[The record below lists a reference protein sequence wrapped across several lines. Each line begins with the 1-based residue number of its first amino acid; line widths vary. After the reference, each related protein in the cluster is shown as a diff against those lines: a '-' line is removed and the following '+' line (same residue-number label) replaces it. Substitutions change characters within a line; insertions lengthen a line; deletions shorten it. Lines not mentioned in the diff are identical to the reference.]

1 MRKLHYWVGII
12 VIATL
17 TACTT
22 TNIAK
27 SKAYKG
33 MYSQRPV
40 SVLIMPP
47 INKTTNVEAKEFFHS
62 TLLAPISEA
71 GYYVIP
77 PFTSMEILKKE
88 SAWDSEMF
96 INAPLNKFN
105 EIFGADVALFTV
117 ITKWNKTVLANV
129 IVEVEYIVK
138 STKTNEIL
146 YRRKGNITYDA
157 SVNAVSGAGLA
168 GLLINAAAT
177 AVNTATTKYVDI
189 AKICNAYSL
198 SDLPAGKYSPKCNT
212 DSIEM
217 AGKADFKIKLD
228 SKYSNY

>member
-1 MRKLHYWVGII
+1 MKSIKYFVTVLI
-12 VIATL
+12 VVIFGACS
-17 TACTT
+17 TAK
-22 TNIAK
+22 IAK
-27 SKAYKG
+27 AKAYKG
-33 MYSQRPV
+33 MYTQKPI

-47 INKTTNVEAKEFFHS
+47 INKTTNVDAKEIFHS
-62 TLLAPISEA
+62 TLLMPLSEA
-71 GYYVIP
+71 GYYVVP

-96 INAPLNKFN
+96 INGSLSKFN
-105 EIFGADVALFTV
+105 EIFGADIALFTV

-138 STKTNEIL
+138 STKTNEVL

-157 SVNAVSGAGLA
+157 SVSAVSGGGLA
-168 GLLINAAAT
+168 GMLINTALT

-189 AKICNAYSL
+189 AKICNAYTL
-198 SDLPAGKYSPKCNT
+198 SDFPAGKYSPKCNN

-217 AGKADFKIKLD
+217 AGKEDFKVNLN
-228 SKYSNY
+228 SKYGN